1 MNSIRSTLI
10 VYLRKFLRLI
20 YAFRL
25 RRYPTLRA
33 LLERFSRSKSA
44 AVDLADAIALYE
56 YVLTRKPK
64 CILELGSGTSTNIIC
79 QAIADVQKCDSKYVP
94 KFLSYEENPEWL
106 RFHEETFVPELRS
119 YVEFGALETSVKK
132 LETGGGAAHYVGLP
146 VLPYDFV
153 FVDGP
158 DFLRHGCE
166 WSCDVL
172 DLADTLAKK
181 VLIVF
186 DSREHTV
193 RQVWARLK
201 AKNFR
206 LERHKFSLCYELKRD

>member
-1 MNSIRSTLI
+1 MKSIRSTLI
-10 VYLRKFLRLI
+10 IYLRRLLRFL

-25 RRYPTLRA
+25 RRYATLRE

-79 QAIADVQKCDSKYVP
+79 QGIADVQKRDPNYAP

-106 RFHEETFVPELRS
+106 RFHEETFVPELRK
-119 YVEFGALETSVKK
+119 YVELGALDTSAKK
-132 LETGGGAAHYVGLP
+132 LDGGAAHYLGLP
-146 VLPYDFV
+146 MLPYDFV
-153 FVDGP
+153 FIDGP
-158 DFLRHGCE
+158 DFLRHGCQ

-172 DLADTLAKK
+172 DLADALAEK

-186 DSREHTV
+186 DGRERTA
-193 RQVWARLK
+193 REVWSRLK
-201 AKNFR
+201 VKNFS
-206 LERHKFSLCYELKRD
+206 LKRHKFSLCFELTRD